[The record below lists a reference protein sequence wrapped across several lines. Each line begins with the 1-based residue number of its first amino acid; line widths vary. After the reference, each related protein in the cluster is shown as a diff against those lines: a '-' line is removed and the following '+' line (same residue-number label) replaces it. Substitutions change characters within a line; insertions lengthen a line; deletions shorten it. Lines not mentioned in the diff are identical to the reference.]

1 MEDRAE
7 NADNLLDGES
17 HPDRVVNPTGE
28 FQPEV
33 GEKATAGR
41 VRAPQHGFPEA
52 IPQSAPRTAWHSDDN
67 CRPQQYTESLSST
80 VVSGRKIKSG
90 DESAR
95 MPFVSEQGV
104 DC

>member
-33 GEKATAGR
+33 GKKATAGR
-41 VRAPQHGFPEA
+41 ARAPQHGFPEA
-52 IPQSAPRTAWHSDDN
+52 IP
-67 CRPQQYTESLSST
+67 
-80 VVSGRKIKSG
+80 
-90 DESAR
+90 
-95 MPFVSEQGV
+95 
-104 DC
+104 